1 MYISPQGV
9 ILHTYYHVD
18 DESPFICSQMGDN
31 GMRHCN
37 SIPRLY
43 EEGLQCQLDMGA
55 FNSTDNTTC
64 VDWNQYYTNCSAG
77 DDNPF
82 KGAINFDNI
91 GYAWIAIFQVSFQ
104 NKFCTVVNTIAKNY
118 KKNFKLN
125 WTWVELGRTH
135 TVSIIKQGC
144 IQKHGVCPLAH
155 WHKNVLAVL
164 YWHFILLWKSYQS

>member
-1 MYISPQGV
+1 MFISPQSV
-9 ILHTYYHVD
+9 PLRNYYHVD

-37 SIPRLY
+37 SIPRLH

-55 FNSTDNTTC
+55 YNSTDNTTC

-104 NKFCTVVNTIAKNY
+104 KGFCIELDTIAKRC
-118 KKNFKLN
+118 KKITSS
-125 WTWVELGRTH
+125 WTRNEGEL
-135 TVSIIKQGC
+135 
-144 IQKHGVCPLAH
+144 
-155 WHKNVLAVL
+155 VL
-164 YWHFILLWKSYQS
+164 FP